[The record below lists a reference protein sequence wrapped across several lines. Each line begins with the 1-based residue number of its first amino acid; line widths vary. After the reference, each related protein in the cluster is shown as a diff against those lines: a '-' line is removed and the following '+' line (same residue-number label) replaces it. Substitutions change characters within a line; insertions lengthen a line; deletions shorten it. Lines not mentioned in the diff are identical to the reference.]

1 MKKAIILLSVFLL
14 LSVCLCGCTTNDF
27 TGEKFENHNK
37 ESNFVKI
44 DGYQDL
50 YYYAGTNIVYIIFNE
65 RAGGGTYATG
75 YGYMAP
81 YYSSNGK
88 LCTYNPGIG
97 IVEVDT

>member
-1 MKKAIILLSVFLL
+1 MKKVIILLSIFLL
-14 LSVCLCGCTTNDF
+14 LSVCLCGCTMNDF
-27 TGEKFENHNK
+27 TGEKFETHSE

-44 DGYQDL
+44 DGYKDL

-65 RAGGGTYATG
+65 MTGVSQYATG

-97 IVEVDT
+97 IVEVDK